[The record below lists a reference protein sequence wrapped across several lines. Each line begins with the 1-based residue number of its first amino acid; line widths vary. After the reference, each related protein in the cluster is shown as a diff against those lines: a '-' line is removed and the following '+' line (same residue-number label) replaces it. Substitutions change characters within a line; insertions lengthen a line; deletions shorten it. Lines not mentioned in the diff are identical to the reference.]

1 MGQLVQKHDA
11 GYGESHGHT
20 ISYGSDLMPAKKPPA
35 VFRRQDWIDLAVK
48 TLRLEGPARFTVD
61 HLCRRA
67 RRTKGSFYHHFKG
80 IEELTG
86 AVARHWADAESEA
99 VGRAASAGA
108 TPMERLRALLALTET
123 SDHRLERGVRALIV
137 NDRELTEIVRNA
149 DDRRE
154 LVTTTLLAAAYGIQ
168 GGEAHHFA
176 RLFHALHLAA
186 PLRSADDVAGFA
198 KPPSDALI
206 AILESNFPS
215 G

>member
-1 MGQLVQKHDA
+1 
-11 GYGESHGHT
+11 
-20 ISYGSDLMPAKKPPA
+20 MPARKPPA

-80 IEELTG
+80 IEELTA
-86 AVARHWADAESEA
+86 AVARAWAESESEA
-99 VGRAASAGA
+99 VGRAASAGE
-108 TPMERLRALLALTET
+108 TPMDRLKALLALTET
-123 SDHRLERGVRALIV
+123 ADLRLERGVRALTV
-137 NDRELTEIVRNA
+137 NDPELGEIVRKA

-168 GGEAHHFA
+168 GAEAHNFA
-176 RLFHALHLAA
+176 RLFHAVHLAA
-186 PLRSADDVAGFA
+186 PLRSPDDAAGFA
-198 KPPSDALI
+198 KPPSDALL
-206 AILESNFPS
+206 AILQSNFPT